1 MKKKIYKIIVIIA
14 GVAAV
19 ACAAVGG
26 YKYYQEKHAGD
37 NYEEVRE
44 TVKRE
49 TEPAPVE
56 EKAPVE
62 IPIDF
67 AALQEQIQTLIIQSF
82 KEKKI
87 TDITWIIRST
97 ERRRQKV
104 LYLPK
109 IITAKILKIRIQ

>member
-1 MKKKIYKIIVIIA
+1 MKKNIYKIIAIIA

-44 TVKRE
+44 TVKKE
-49 TEPAPVE
+49 TEPAPLE

-67 AALQEQIQTLIIQSF
+67 AALQEQNPEVYAWIQIQDTNIDYYPS
-82 KEKKI
+82 K
-87 TDITWIIRST
+87 
-97 ERRRQKV
+97 RRR
-104 LYLPK
+104 
-109 IITAKILKIRIQ
+109 